1 MTSTDMKQTF
11 ALVTGASSGMGVEFA
26 KQLAARGYNL
36 LIVSNEEAI
45 YDRAKELQA
54 TYPALQVVGL
64 VMDLGQQSSAREL

>member
-1 MTSTDMKQTF
+1 MSTTKPF

-45 YDRAKELQA
+45 HERAKELSKI
-54 TYPALQVVGL
+54 
-64 VMDLGQQSSAREL
+64 DDR